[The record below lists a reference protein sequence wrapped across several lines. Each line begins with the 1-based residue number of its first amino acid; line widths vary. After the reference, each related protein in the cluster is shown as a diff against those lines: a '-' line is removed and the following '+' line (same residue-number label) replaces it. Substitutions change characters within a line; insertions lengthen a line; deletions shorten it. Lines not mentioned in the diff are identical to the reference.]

1 IHELVQS
8 PTQICMPTS
17 GFNFLIIRNSNSQ
30 KLNKKLYQLD
40 CPGPL
45 AETAGKSESCADCP
59 NQQACAT
66 GTAPTGPDPG
76 SNLPCDN

>member
-1 IHELVQS
+1 MV
-8 PTQICMPTS
+8 
-17 GFNFLIIRNSNSQ
+17 II
-30 KLNKKLYQLD
+30 D

-45 AETAGKSESCADCP
+45 AETAGKSESCAGCP

-76 SNLPCDN
+76 SSLPCAIRTLILLDTKVILSDI